1 MSEICG
7 LGYVGV
13 EVSDGG
19 AYEAFAT
26 ELLGLEL
33 AERLADGGV
42 NFRWDEYAT
51 RMTVRPGSA
60 NDIAYAGWEVADAA
74 ELQSLGDRL
83 NAAGVDVT
91 IEPDELAE
99 NRKVRGLLTFHDPDG
114 LRHEAFY
121 GPLLLPESPFKSPRA
136 IGGFLTGSQ
145 GCGHI
150 VVAVSDPEAQV
161 RFFVDVLGFR
171 ITDYIDVATPAGPF
185 HLTFLHCS
193 ARHHSIAIAPRRG
206 HGPRLHHLMLEVKEL
221 DDVGSTYYLAQ
232 EKGYAIASTL
242 GRHSNDNMLSF
253 YVTTPAG
260 FSIEYGWG
268 GLEVNDET
276 WHVRRF
282 QKTSNWGHISSRHA
296 APAALQSPVH

>member
-13 EVSDGG
+13 EVSDVG
-19 AYEAFAT
+19 AYEVFAT
-26 ELLGLEL
+26 ELLGVEL
-33 AERLADGGV
+33 AQRLDDGGV
-42 NFRWDEYAT
+42 HLRWDEYAA
-51 RMTVRPGSA
+51 RMTVRPGPA
-60 NDIAYAGWEVADAA
+60 NDIAYAGWEVADEAG
-74 ELQSLGDRL
+74 LHSLAGRL
-83 NAAGVDVT
+83 RAAGVDVT
-91 IEPDELAE
+91 AESNELAE
-99 NRKVRGLLTFHDPDG
+99 SRKVRALLTFHDPDG

-150 VVAVSDPEAQV
+150 VLAAADAEAQV
-161 RFFVDVLGFR
+161 RFFVEVLGFR

-193 ARHHSIAIAPRRG
+193 TRHHSIAIAPRRG
-206 HGPRLHHLMLEVKEL
+206 PGTRLHHVMLEVKEL

-232 EKGYAIASTL
+232 QKGYTIASSL

-253 YVTTPAG
+253 YVSTPAG
-260 FSIEYGWG
+260 FAIEYGWG
-268 GLEVNDET
+268 GLEVDDAT
-276 WHVRRF
+276 WHVWRF
-282 QKTSNWGHISSRHA
+282 RKTSNWGHIASRAHESVA
-296 APAALQSPVH
+296 S